1 MILDTNALSAFFDG
15 DARLKTV
22 LAKAVRISI
31 PVIVLG
37 EYRFGLL
44 GSRMRKTIEPALD
57 ALQATSDVLVI
68 DADTVRPYAKLRDR
82 LKRAG
87 TPIPSN
93 DIWIAAIAVQHGLP
107 IVSQDEHF
115 DLVSGIRRLSW

>member
-15 DARLKTV
+15 DARLLAV
-22 LAKAVRISI
+22 LTTSARISLPI
-31 PVIVLG
+31 IALG

-44 GSRMRKTIEPALD
+44 ASRMRKTIEPALD
-57 ALQATSDVLVI
+57 ALQAISDVLVI
-68 DADTVRPYAKLRDR
+68 DTDTVRPYAKLRDQ

-93 DIWIAAIAVQHGLP
+93 DVWIAAIAVQHGLP

>member
-1 MILDTNALSAFFDG
+1 VILDTNALSAFFDG
-15 DARLKTV
+15 DASLKAV
-22 LAKAVRISI
+22 LGKAVRISI

-68 DADTVRPYAKLRDR
+68 DTGTVRPYAKLRDR

-93 DIWIAAIAVQHGLP
+93 DIWIAAIATQHGLP
-107 IVSQDEHF
+107 ILRNQGLLAEPIYARSQ
-115 DLVSGIRRLSW
+115 G

>member
-15 DARLKTV
+15 DARLKV
-22 LAKAVRISI
+22 IVAKAARISL

-37 EYRFGLL
+37 EYRFGLI
-44 GSRMRKTIEPALD
+44 GSRIRKVMESALD
-57 ALQATSDVLVI
+57 ELQALSEVLLI
-68 DADTVRPYAKLRDR
+68 DTETVRPYAKISDQ

-93 DIWIAAIAVQHGLP
+93 DLWIAAIAVQHGLP
-107 IVSQDEHF
+107 IVSRDKHF
-115 DLVSGIRRLSW
+115 DFVRGIRRLVW